1 MQDMTVHE
9 IERLLDESR
18 IGRLSMADRDGRPYT
33 IPMPFC
39 WSDGTIYLR
48 LPLAGRKGSILSEND
63 QVCFEV
69 DQFTETLDE
78 YASVLIEGRL
88 IPVIDTDEKLR
99 VKFRTDEKYSR
110 LRRGYRP
117 GHGRSTTIEQLPLRK
132 IVVECISGR
141 KKESQ
146 STAALVAAT
155 GN

>member
-1 MQDMTVHE
+1 MQDMTVDE

-69 DQFTETLDE
+69 DQFTETLDA

-88 IPVIDTDEKLR
+88 VAVSEADEKLR
-99 VKFRTDEKYSR
+99 VKFRTDEKYNR
-110 LRRGYRP
+110 LRGGYRP
-117 GHGRSTTIEQLPLRK
+117 GHGRSTPVDQLPLRK
-132 IVVECISGR
+132 VVVECISGR

-146 STAALVAAT
+146 PAAALLAAR